1 MAGGLAKRE
10 GSDMG
15 SDVRDPEIREGGRGH
30 TGSSSSRPEPERADE
45 ARDMGTDGR
54 GEGGGLQG
62 QGPRVF

>member
-1 MAGGLAKRE
+1 
-10 GSDMG
+10 MG